1 MRGWAILAGI
11 AVLVV
16 ILPVIALTGYFGPLA
31 QTIGKVILTIVAIL
45 AMAGFGLFGYIC
57 IRAQARKWGAGLVVV
72 AILCILLIFWLWTGK
87 FLLVI

>member
-16 ILPVIALTGYFGPLA
+16 ILPVIALTGRFGDLA
-31 QTIGKVILTIVAIL
+31 KLIGQIILTIVAIL

-57 IRAQARKWGAGLVVV
+57 IRAQARKWGVGLVVV
-72 AILCILLIFWLWTGK
+72 AILCLLLIFWLWTGK
-87 FLLVI
+87 LLLVI